1 MERKAL
7 KALYGKKEEKTRMMR
22 YSIYTLGCKVNQ
34 YETQAM
40 ERMLRERG
48 LEPSDGGEADVVIVN
63 TCAVTAESGRKSR
76 QAIRRLMQQNPAA
89 LVAVCGCYSQLEPEA
104 VRALGADVVFGTS
117 EREKFVDAITSG
129 AETEYIDDPFRR
141 LVIEPLP
148 AGSVA
153 GRTRALL
160 RIQDGCDNF
169 CSYCIIPYSRGRVRS
184 LPLDAAAEQAAAL
197 AAKGFREIV
206 VTGIE
211 IASYGKELPGKP
223 GLAEAVRAVA
233 KAAPEARIHLGS
245 LEPTVVT
252 ESFCET
258 LTSLGNVCRH
268 FHLSL
273 QSGCDDTLARMR
285 RKYDTAQF
293 YEACCLLRRYF
304 PGASLTADLITGFPG
319 ETEADFDAT
328 LAFLEKC
335 AFSFVHCFPYSPRPG
350 TKAADMPEQH
360 SHAVKEARVRRA
372 MALVERMQRDY
383 LNGCV
388 GQTLPVLFENAHE
401 GHADNYCLVSVE
413 APQERG
419 TVQNVQITGVDDE
432 KLVGF
437 VV

>member
-1 MERKAL
+1 
-7 KALYGKKEEKTRMMR
+7 MMR

-40 ERMLRERG
+40 EHMLRERG
-48 LEPSDGGEADVVIVN
+48 LEPAADGAADVIIVN

-76 QAIRRLMQQNPAA
+76 QAIRRLMQQNPGA
-89 LVAVCGCYSQLEPEA
+89 LVAVCGCYSQVEPEA
-104 VRALGADVVFGTS
+104 VRALGADVVFGTA
-117 EREKFVDAITSG
+117 EREKFVEAIAG
-129 AETEYIDDPFRR
+129 GGHAERIDDPFKR

-153 GRTRALL
+153 GRTRALM

-184 LPLDAAAEQAAAL
+184 LPLETAAEQAAQL
-197 AAKGFREIV
+197 AAQGFREIV

-211 IASYGKELPGKP
+211 IASYGKDLPGRP
-223 GLAEAVRAVA
+223 GLAEAVCAIA
-233 KAAPEARIHLGS
+233 GAAPGARIHLGS

-252 ESFCET
+252 EAFCET
-258 LTSLGNVCRH
+258 LASAGNVCRH

-285 RKYDTAQF
+285 RKYDTARF
-293 YEACCLLRRYF
+293 YEACGLLRRYF
-304 PGASLTADLITGFPG
+304 PGCALTADLIAGFPG

-335 AFSFVHCFPYSPRPG
+335 AFSHVHCFPYSPRPG
-350 TKAADMPEQH
+350 TKAADMPQQH

-372 MALVERMQRDY
+372 MALVERMQREY
-383 LNGCV
+383 LASCV
-388 GQTLPVLFENAHE
+388 GQSLPVLFENAHE
-401 GHADNYCLVSVE
+401 GHADNYCLVAIE

-419 TVQNVQITGVDDE
+419 CVKTVQITGVEEE